1 MKTTL
6 ERTALELL
14 GLPASARAMLAD
26 KLLASLEDDEPS
38 EEIEKAWKREALRRY
53 RAFKAGKTKP
63 LPHEEVMREAYRLAR
78 TKAK

>member
-14 GLPASARAMLAD
+14 GLPASARAVLAQ

-38 EEIEKAWKREALRRY
+38 EGIEKAWKGEALKRY
-53 RAFKAGKTKP
+53 RAFKAGKAKP
-63 LPHEEVMREAYRLAR
+63 RPHEDVIREAYGLVKEK
-78 TKAK
+78 TK

>member
-14 GLPASARAMLAD
+14 GLPATARAVLAE

-38 EEIEKAWKREALRRY
+38 EEIERAWKKEALKRY
-53 RAFKAGKTKP
+53 SAYQSGETKP
-63 LPHEEVMREAYRLAR
+63 LPHEEVMRELHDAV
-78 TKAK
+78 K